1 MRHSQRYDILLAD
14 QAEQG
19 GQIGLTLLA
28 WWFEPATQTPD
39 DAASAER
46 MKEFHIG
53 WLVTFHYIL
62 RFQADNLLCNCM

>member
-1 MRHSQRYDILLAD
+1 MRHSHRYDILLAD

-19 GQIGLTLLA
+19 GQIGLSLLA

-39 DAASAER
+39 DAAAAER

-53 WLVTFHYIL
+53 WLVPLYCQVLGTQL
-62 RFQADNLLCNCM
+62 TV